1 MSVQGLRDSNVK
13 TGLVSNTD
21 TRMSTSH
28 LFYILFCSYA
38 YSAGSVIADLG
49 IASYLDPVIL
59 SEEEGIEKPSLQIFL
74 RACQRAGVERD
85 EVLHV
90 GDELKA

>member
-1 MSVQGLRDSNVK
+1 MQGLAAINVK

-21 TRMSTSH
+21 SRMSQSFTSG
-28 LFYILFCSYA
+28 CGKDADERSP
-38 YSAGSVIADLG
+38 GSVIADLG
-49 IASYLDPVIL
+49 IAPHLDPVLL
-59 SEEEGIEKPSLQIFL
+59 SEEEGVEKPSLQIFE

-85 EVLHV
+85 DVLHV